1 VSLPPPPPRSYN
13 WPFLGV
19 YLISSVTNATL
30 VVLALTTPPPPR
42 NQYDLAH
49 ILIGGVRT
57 FLFLSCAI
65 VSEILRVRPISVP
78 DAEVAGAAAPLKAN
92 GGSYGTFD
100 HGHAGPGL
108 RGGFM
113 SNPPPKGGWITY
125 VKSFKVLHP
134 LVEANCRFSSLICG
148 RVQIGIYKESC
159 CSASV
164 DPLQEV
170 I

>member
-1 VSLPPPPPRSYN
+1 
-13 WPFLGV
+13 
-19 YLISSVTNATL
+19 VTNATL

-42 NQYDLAH
+42 NQYDVAH
-49 ILIGGVRT
+49 VLIGGVRT

-78 DAEVAGAAAPLKAN
+78 DAEVAGAAAALKAN
-92 GGSYGTFD
+92 GGAYGTFD
-100 HGHAGPGL
+100 HGHAGGPGL

-125 VKSFKVLHP
+125 VKSFKVGTALA
-134 LVEANCRFSSLICG
+134 EADWRFSFLIYG
-148 RVQIGIYKESC
+148 RVQIDIYRASC

-164 DPLQEV
+164 
-170 I
+170 